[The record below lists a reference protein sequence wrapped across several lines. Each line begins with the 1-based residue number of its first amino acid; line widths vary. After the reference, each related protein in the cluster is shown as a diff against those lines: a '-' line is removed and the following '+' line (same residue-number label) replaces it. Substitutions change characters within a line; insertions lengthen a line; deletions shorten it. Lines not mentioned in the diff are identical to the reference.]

1 MGITPGVEP
10 GPVEEEPL
18 LAEEP
23 LPPGSE
29 LAEKVEELDER
40 IRQAGPDE
48 VREADQEADA
58 VEGDAGDSLSG
69 EADADK
75 GSDEGSGKGSDLGS
89 DADADED
96 PTSDAGADPEDPEA
110 QQG

>member
-23 LPPGSE
+23 LPPGRNN
-29 LAEKVEELDER
+29 LAKEVEALDER
-40 IRQAGPDE
+40 IRKSGPDE
-48 VREADQEADA
+48 VQQADEEADA
-58 VEGDAGDSLSG
+58 VEGDPDDATSR
-69 EADADK
+69 DAD
-75 GSDEGSGKGSDLGS
+75 SDTGS

-96 PTSDAGADPEDPEA
+96 PTSDEGVDAEDPEA
-110 QQG
+110 QRG

>member
-10 GPVEEEPL
+10 APAE
-18 LAEEP
+18 EEP

-29 LAEKVEELDER
+29 LAEKVEALDER

-48 VREADQEADA
+48 VQEADDKADA
-58 VEGDAGDSLSG
+58 VEGDADDALSP
-69 EADADK
+69 
-75 GSDEGSGKGSDLGS
+75 GSDTSSGTGS

-96 PTSDAGADPEDPEA
+96 PTSDPGADPEDPEA